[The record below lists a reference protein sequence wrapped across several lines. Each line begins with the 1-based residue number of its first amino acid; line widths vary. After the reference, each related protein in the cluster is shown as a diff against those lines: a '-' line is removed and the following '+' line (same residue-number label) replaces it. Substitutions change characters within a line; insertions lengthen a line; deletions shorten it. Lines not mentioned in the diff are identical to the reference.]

1 MSWAALVLAG
11 TVLAQVPTLPDM
23 PNAPPYAQGNG
34 AAQAP
39 QGGTG
44 AYSNQGTGANNNQG
58 SSLAPLPDWSPSA
71 TTPPAPVIGSDPT
84 PAPAQAAPENPAPAA
99 PSPDAKSSM
108 PLWLQRG
115 AYIGDLQ
122 KEKLQK
128 EKSQATAPATPQ
140 PQPPYSAPQTPKA
153 SVQIPAVQNLTP
165 QEMLQQAMTVPPNS
179 VVAGRNVT
187 LLDVLGNVTDRSKRI
202 AITHAYWHL
211 ARKLG
216 EYRFCWEESRQI
228 QATRLASVDS
238 NLLAP
243 AQQAADRELT
253 AAELALIQAQYHL
266 AEVAGLDSS
275 GRLPLPAD
283 NFHLGT
289 YSTHFDK
296 IFANSSPPGRTR
308 LLHRTLPLQHQVTT
322 VRTEAVHAA
331 QDAFQEI
338 ARSYQAG
345 QVDAGDVLNA
355 MRQITAQKRAWITAI
370 ARYNDSIA
378 DYALAI
384 AGPETTGR
392 DLVSILIKLSKAEPR
407 SAQQKQAD
415 LSDAASPTLGRD
427 SGIAAKP
434 GVPTLAPSREEMA
447 ARRAVNDANT
457 SAANSLQKPELATT
471 FAEDTTADTQADA
484 IPAMPTLAPPRN
496 ETAAAGT
503 SQGVPPVP
511 VDSPDTADLSVT
523 PAIADVPETTAA
535 GPLTD
540 PAVKPA
546 AAEVSVADQTPPS
559 TSTEDQEA
567 SEENHPKAAEPTLA
581 QSEETREETAD
592 VPAANT
598 QTGLETDTAKAEPTA
613 AAPVAPEA
621 SEEEMASQ
629 SQETAAE
636 SLTTGGL
643 AVQSRPMVTVVEPA
657 GPPRERTVFRQPTQ
671 PTVTGQMAWPQAN
684 LVGLSEA
691 VQAKKLTA
699 ILHGEI
705 SQLCP
710 DAQPVDL
717 ETCLDSVAGDKRRS
731 VIEAYWEASLRV
743 AEYQVC
749 RARAAFL
756 SELGSAVTLGA
767 LGTPDARARLKAAQL
782 DAKANLLEAQ
792 SQLLDAQHE
801 LTKRCG
807 RPVEEPWLVPK
818 TLPHAGDYRLHL
830 ESQPRAIAESWPLK
844 RLAAIIPALN
854 QSLKD
859 RAAAV
864 IKADALR
871 TQALVAY
878 QNRTAPFDRVLS
890 AVDLQATECLE
901 FLNVL
906 ATYNQSIADYVTVV
920 VPETLPE
927 EQLVATLVVR

>member
-11 TVLAQVPTLPDM
+11 AVLAQVPTLSDM
-23 PNAPPYAQGNG
+23 PNAPPYTHGNG
-34 AAQAP
+34 AAQTP
-39 QGGTG
+39 QGGTD
-44 AYSNQGTGANNNQG
+44 AYNNQG
-58 SSLAPLPDWSPSA
+58 HSLAPLPGWSESV
-71 TTPPAPVIGSDPT
+71 TTPAAPAIGSGPT
-84 PAPAQAAPENPAPAA
+84 AAPAQAVPENAA
-99 PSPDAKSSM
+99 PTPPGSDVNSSM

-122 KEKLQK
+122 KEKMQK
-128 EKSQATAPATPQ
+128 EKIQSTVPTAPQAQPAYSAQQTPQ
-140 PQPPYSAPQTPKA
+140 A
-153 SVQIPAVQNLTP
+153 SFQIPAVQNLTP
-165 QEMLQQAMTVPPNS
+165 HEMLKQAMTVPPNS

-238 NLLAP
+238 NLLSP

-253 AAELALIQAQYHL
+253 ATELALIQAQYHL

-275 GRLPLPAD
+275 RQLPLPAD

-296 IFANSSPPGRTR
+296 IFANASPPGRTR

-355 MRQITAQKRAWITAI
+355 MHEITAQKRAWISAI

-392 DLVSILIKLSKAEPR
+392 DLVSILIKLSEAETQSSQEKR
-407 SAQQKQAD
+407 AD
-415 LSDAASPTLGRD
+415 LSNGNSPTLAHD
-427 SGIAAKP
+427 SGVAASP
-434 GVPTLAPSREEMA
+434 GVPTLAPPREEMA
-447 ARRAVNDANT
+447 ARMTASDVKIPEPD
-457 SAANSLQKPELATT
+457 SLQKSEHATT
-471 FAEDTTADTQADA
+471 FAEEAAVNAQADA
-484 IPAMPTLAPPRN
+484 IPAIPTLAPPRN
-496 ETAAAGT
+496 ETAVGGV
-503 SQGVPPVP
+503 SRGVPPVP
-511 VDSPDTADLSVT
+511 VDSPDTADLSAM
-523 PAIADVPETTAA
+523 PATADVPEATAT
-535 GPLTD
+535 GFLTD

-546 AAEVSVADQTPPS
+546 NAEVSVADQTPPS
-559 TSTEDQEA
+559 ISTEEQET
-567 SEENHPKAAEPTLA
+567 SQKNHAKAAEPTLA
-581 QSEETREETAD
+581 QSKEAREETAD
-592 VPAANT
+592 VPDAT
-598 QTGLETDTAKAEPTA
+598 QTGHETDTAKTESTA
-613 AAPVAPEA
+613 ATPTAPEA
-621 SEEEMASQ
+621 SEEETASQ
-629 SQETAAE
+629 SQKPVAE
-636 SLTTGGL
+636 PLTTGGL
-643 AVQSRPMVTVVEPA
+643 AVQTRPMVTVVEPS

-671 PTVTGQMAWPQAN
+671 PTAAGQMAWPQAN
-684 LVGLSEA
+684 LVGLPEA
-691 VQAKKLTA
+691 IQAKKLTA

-710 DAQPVDL
+710 DAEPVDL

-743 AEYQVC
+743 AEYQVY

-756 SELGSAVTLGA
+756 SELGTAVTLGA

-807 RPVEEPWLVPK
+807 RPLGEPWLVPK
-818 TLPHAGDYRLHL
+818 TLPHSGDYRLHL
-830 ESQPRAIAESWPLK
+830 ESQPRAIAESWALK

-854 QSLKD
+854 RSLKD

-864 IKADALR
+864 IEADALR